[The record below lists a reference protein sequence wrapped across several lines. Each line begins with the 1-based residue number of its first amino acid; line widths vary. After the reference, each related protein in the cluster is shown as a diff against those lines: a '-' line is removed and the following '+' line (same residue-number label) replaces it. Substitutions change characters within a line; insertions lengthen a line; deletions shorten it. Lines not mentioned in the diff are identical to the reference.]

1 MFLSTIILF
10 KNGKLYT
17 SCGYSQSRY
26 SKGVNREDFPPDPS
40 FFSILSLRQ
49 ANFLK
54 ITMKIVRYLVKI
66 GTLYQPSSPKNIQ
79 ILELLYTYYI
89 IFIRT
94 QTYNAQ
100 IYTNGF
106 DFIKNN

>member
-26 SKGVNREDFPPDPS
+26 SKGVNREDFSPDPA

-66 GTLYQPSSPKNIQ
+66 GTLYQPSSPKKYPDIGITIYLLHHIYQNTNIQ
-79 ILELLYTYYI
+79 RADLY
-89 IFIRT
+89 
-94 QTYNAQ
+94 
-100 IYTNGF
+100 
-106 DFIKNN
+106 